1 MANRYVKSDAAEDVS
16 GGRPLRAIIYCR
28 QSKNMS
34 GEGEGVENQE
44 QLCREHAARR
54 GHEVVAVFNERDPDL
69 DDETGRGSNHT
80 ASATKRGKKRHDYGE
95 TLRMVRAGEADVIIS
110 HNSDRLT
117 RTPMEI
123 EELIE
128 LWGTHGVLIELLS
141 GDVRLD
147 TDDGR
152 MFARM
157 LGARARAEVERKA
170 ARRLS
175 LDLARAAKGKPAP
188 WRAYGY
194 DKAGAVV
201 ESEAAI
207 VREIFDSLLSGV
219 GVQTIAKD
227 LDRRGI
233 RNTKNNAFS
242 NIGIRQLAANPRYIA
257 ERWMSYSDRPGSS
270 LPSKQHYI
278 GPGDWEPLVE
288 VDVFRAVGLLLNHPD
303 RKPRE
308 STARKWLGSGL
319 YLCDECGASM
329 KVTYRV
335 QPATES
341 RPERRPR
348 AYVCRANPNHNG
360 QPADPVD
367 SAVLAAITAYIET
380 ADLASIGATD
390 KQQERVAGLRAQEAT
405 LNQRRSKLKQSLAA
419 GVLEPEDYVEA
430 KNLINAEIGRVT
442 GEIMSLANNQILM
455 PLIRSAEPVDFFL
468 NRDVA
473 GQQDIIRA
481 LCPDGIVLV
490 KRPPYTR
497 GFKPEYV
504 RIGLPGV
511 YPMNNSSDR
520 VKLA

>member
-1 MANRYVKSDAAEDVS
+1 MAYRYVKSDATEDVS
-16 GGRPLRAIIYCR
+16 QAGPLRAIIYCR
-28 QSKNMS
+28 QSKNMT

-44 QLCREHAARR
+44 RLCREHCDRR
-54 GHEVVAVFNERDPDL
+54 GHQVVALFNEKDPDL
-69 DDETGRGSNHT
+69 DDGEHRSGHT
-80 ASATKRGKKRHDYGE
+80 ASATNRKKKRRDYLE
-95 TLRMVRAGEADVIIS
+95 SLRMVRDGEADVIVS
-110 HNSDRLT
+110 YNSDRLT
-117 RTPMEI
+117 RTPLEI

-128 LWGTHGVLIELLS
+128 LWGTHGLLIELLS

-147 TDDGR
+147 SDDGR

-157 LGARARAEVERKA
+157 LGARARAEIERKA
-170 ARRLS
+170 ARRLT
-175 LDLARAAKGKPAP
+175 LDIARAKKGKPAP

-219 GVQTIAKD
+219 GVQTIARS
-227 LDRRGI
+227 LSRRGI
-233 RNTKNNAFS
+233 RNTRGTAFS
-242 NIGIRQLAANPRYIA
+242 NHGIRQLAANPRYIA
-257 ERWMSYSDRPGSS
+257 ERWMAYSDRPGSS
-270 LPSKQHYI
+270 IPSRQHYI
-278 GPGDWEPLVE
+278 GPGDWEPLVTL
-288 VDVFRAVGLLLNHPD
+288 DVFRAVGLLLNHPD
-303 RKPRE
+303 RRPRE

-319 YLCDECGASM
+319 YLCGECGASM

-335 QPATES
+335 QPAIGD
-341 RPERRPR
+341 RPERRRR

-360 QPADPVD
+360 QPADAVD
-367 SAVLAAITAYIET
+367 SAVLTAITAYIET

-390 KQQERVAGLRAQEAT
+390 KQQERVAVLRAEEAT
-405 LNQRRSKLKQSLAA
+405 LNQRRGKLKKSLAA
-419 GVLEPEDYVEA
+419 GVLEPEDYAEA
-430 KNLINAEIGRVT
+430 KDLINAEIVRVNA
-442 GEIMSLANNQILM
+442 EIMSLANNQILM
-455 PLIRSAEPVDFFL
+455 PLIRSVAPVEFFL

-511 YPMNNSSDR
+511 QRMNNSAER
-520 VKLA
+520 VNF